1 MTAPVV
7 FIAADPRECAPWV
20 AKWSAVE
27 SVPSES
33 HWMRRGTWQ
42 GQPMIAIANGAGST
56 RAYAAAMQVPG
67 PAQVWNIGF
76 GGAADPALAVGDI
89 FAADVVCA
97 NGRAFPCE
105 RPRSSAPFRSGVV
118 HTIGNVAQT
127 AREKRDHFESGASVV
142 EMEAAGTA
150 RAASQLHAPFFC
162 VRTIS
167 DLATEDFAND
177 FGAALL
183 PDGRF
188 SAVRLVAGAILSPRS
203 RFGELIRLQKRT
215 ATAAR
220 NLGEFLAHCE
230 F

>member
-1 MTAPVV
+1 
-7 FIAADPRECAPWV
+7 
-20 AKWSAVE
+20 
-27 SVPSES
+27 
-33 HWMRRGTWQ
+33 MRRGVWR
-42 GQPMIAIANGAGST
+42 GRPMIAIANGAGST
-56 RAYAAAMQVPG
+56 RAYTAAIQIPR
-67 PAQVWNIGF
+67 PAQIWNIGF
-76 GGAADPALAVGDI
+76 GGAADPVLEPGDI

-97 NGRAFPCE
+97 NGHTFPCE
-105 RPRSSAPFRSGVV
+105 RPRSSSPFRSGVV
-118 HTIGNVAQT
+118 QTIGNVAQT
-127 AREKRDHFESGASVV
+127 AREKRDHYRSGASVI

-150 RAASQLHAPFFC
+150 RAASELHAPFFC
-162 VRTIS
+162 VRAIS

-177 FGAALL
+177 FGSALG

-215 ATAAR
+215 TIAAR

>member
-1 MTAPVV
+1 MTAPIV
-7 FIAADPRECAPWV
+7 FIAADPRECALWV

-27 SVPSES
+27 SVASDS
-33 HWMRRGTWQ
+33 HWMRQ
-42 GQPMIAIANGAGST
+42 GVWKGRRMIAIANGAGST
-56 RAYAAAMQVPG
+56 RAYAAVMQVPR

-97 NGRAFPCE
+97 NGRAFRCE
-105 RPRSSAPFRSGVV
+105 RPRSSAPFHYGVV

-127 AREKRDHFESGASVV
+127 AREKRDYFESGASVI

-150 RAASQLHAPFFC
+150 RAASELDAPFFC

-167 DLATEDFAND
+167 DLATEDFANN
-177 FGAALL
+177 FGAALG

-188 SAVRLVAGAILSPRS
+188 SSVRLVAGAILSPRS

-215 ATAAR
+215 TIAAR